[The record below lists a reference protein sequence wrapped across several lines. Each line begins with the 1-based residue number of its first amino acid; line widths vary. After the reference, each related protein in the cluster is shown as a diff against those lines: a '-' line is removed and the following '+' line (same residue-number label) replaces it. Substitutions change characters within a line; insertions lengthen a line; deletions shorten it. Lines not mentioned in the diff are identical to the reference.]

1 MKVNPKRSGKRQQ
14 NQGQS
19 GDGRRERGERG
30 QRPPWGPSPR
40 AAGLRLTP
48 VSTRPPRPLPWEVST
63 QRTRGRWASTGFT

>member
-1 MKVNPKRSGKRQQ
+1 MGPL
-14 NQGQS
+14 
-19 GDGRRERGERG
+19 
-30 QRPPWGPSPR
+30 GPSPR